1 MFVVRQGAREVAVEC
16 AMPLFSPLL
25 GAILFCLG
33 WGKGRVPAVG
43 VLVCEGASLQRG
55 KRGRG

>member
-1 MFVVRQGAREVAVEC
+1 MFVVRQGVREVAVEC

-25 GAILFCLG
+25 RAIKFCPG
-33 WGKGRVPAVG
+33 GKGRVPAVC

-55 KRGRG
+55 GRGRG